1 MRAPSQ
7 TSQADLRTSHPGV
20 HAAWPFRVLFALCC
34 AIVVF
39 MAVHGDEHGRRPRF
53 VWQSAIEASKATV
66 VRLDADIEDIQL
78 MALRDGR
85 IQYRVAEPGAR
96 VLLEEVL
103 GDNAPAGFGRIWA
116 STKGVCLG
124 TDDGVFINL
133 TDEKIQYP
141 TGYTAGACLV
151 KDTTVIHTAS

>member
-53 VWQSAIEASKATV
+53 VWQSAIEASKAAILQTTDV
-66 VRLDADIEDIQL
+66 KGDGTAFGSAPAFTTIANPPGILPAVAELRDFRPARLDNSAP
-78 MALRDGR
+78 ASPYLR
-85 IQYRVAEPGAR
+85 PFS
-96 VLLEEVL
+96 
-103 GDNAPAGFGRIWA
+103 NAPPIRA
-116 STKGVCLG
+116 
-124 TDDGVFINL
+124 
-133 TDEKIQYP
+133 
-141 TGYTAGACLV
+141 
-151 KDTTVIHTAS
+151 